1 MFCFLFGWR
10 KTSKCK
16 SVVKQLQCRLK
27 LLKNKKY
34 AISTHYRHDI
44 AQLLRIGERDR
55 ALHRA
60 QQLYLDENLMSLYHL
75 LLHFSGIILL
85 NLSYIRR
92 RKDLPDGI
100 NEAVSTLVFASARC
114 GDLHELRALRI
125 LFGARYGQHFVDTAL
140 NLLPGN
146 CVNPQVIEKLSMTT
160 VSYDAKSKLL
170 GEIAAEH
177 GLRLEVLALQYT
189 PEFHKQVLKSE
200 EAEEEKEVMGSDSY
214 QPECASQ
221 KADSEADVYKFTLT
235 DGDVNEKQENSGGK
249 APRDQRKACDDED
262 YFIEEEV
269 VEKDQS
275 VFRFKET
282 DEERKERRR
291 SRRKARSSASSSP
304 IAKDMECWRYYYK
317 GKRSRQR
324 RACGHC
330 YHIVYNVFTML
341 PDQKGNGGDRE
352 ISLKEAKHVH
362 PKLPDY
368 DQIVAH
374 FTALRKQQKH
384 MRSP

>member
-34 AISTHYRHDI
+34 AISSHLRNDI

-60 QQLYLDENLMSLYHL
+60 QQLFLDENLMSLYHL
-75 LLHFSGIILL
+75 LLHFSDIILF

-92 RKDLPDGI
+92 HRDLPDGI

-114 GDLHELRALRI
+114 GDLPELRALRI
-125 LFGARYGQHFVDTAL
+125 LFDDRYGKHFVDTAL
-140 NLLPGN
+140 NLLPCN
-146 CVNPQVIEKLSMTT
+146 RVNPQVIEKLSIIT
-160 VSYDAKSKLL
+160 VSDDAKSKLL
-170 GEIAAEH
+170 GEIAEEYN
-177 GLRLEVLALQYT
+177 LRLEVLALEYT
-189 PEFHKQVLKSE
+189 PEFHKQVKESE
-200 EAEEEKEVMGSDSY
+200 YVEEEKEVMGTDSA
-214 QPECASQ
+214 QPPCASQ
-221 KADSEADVYKFTLT
+221 KADSETEVYKFTLT
-235 DGDVNEKQENSGGK
+235 DADTEEKQAQQSRSK
-249 APRDQRKACDDED
+249 ALSDED
-262 YFIEEEV
+262 DCIEEEV

-275 VFRFKET
+275 VFRFIET
-282 DEERKERRR
+282 EEEKRERKR
-291 SRRKARSSASSSP
+291 SRRKSRSSSSSP
-304 IAKDMECWRYYYK
+304 IAKDVDCWRYYYK
-317 GKRSRQR
+317 GKRSRQKKE
-324 RACGHC
+324 CGKC

-341 PDQKGNGGDRE
+341 PDQKESEEGER
-352 ISLKEAKHVH
+352 SLKKAMHVH

-374 FTALRKQQKH
+374 FTALRKQHHQQQKH
-384 MRSP
+384 MRSR

>member
-34 AISTHYRHDI
+34 AITTHYRHDI
-44 AQLLRIGERDR
+44 AQLIRIGERDR

-60 QQLYLDENLMSLYHL
+60 QQLYVDENLMSLYHL
-75 LLHFSGIILL
+75 LLHFSDLILQ

-92 RKDLPDGI
+92 RRDLSNGI

-114 GDLHELRALRI
+114 GDLHELRSLRI
-125 LFGARYGQHFVDTAL
+125 LFGERYGQQFVDTAL

-146 CVNPQVIEKLSMTT
+146 CVNPQVIEKLSVIT
-160 VSYDAKSKLL
+160 VSYEAKSKLL
-170 GEIAAEH
+170 SEIAAEQ

-200 EAEEEKEVMGSDSY
+200 EAEEEKEVMGS
-214 QPECASQ
+214 Q
-221 KADSEADVYKFTLT
+221 KAESEAEVYKFTLT
-235 DGDVNEKQENSGGK
+235 DADTEEKQEK
-249 APRDQRKACDDED
+249 QREVCEED
-262 YFIEEEV
+262 CFIEEEV
-269 VEKDQS
+269 VEKDQR

-282 DEERKERRR
+282 DEESKERNR
-291 SRRKARSSASSSP
+291 SRRKTRSSSSSP
-304 IAKDMECWRYYYK
+304 VAKDMDCWRYYYK
-317 GKRSRQR
+317 GRRSRQR
-324 RACGHC
+324 RECGTGRC

-341 PDQKGNGGDRE
+341 PDGKGNGGEGE
-352 ISLKEAKHVH
+352 IIFKEAKHVH

-368 DQIVAH
+368 DQLVAH
-374 FTALRKQQKH
+374 FTALRKQQQQKH
-384 MRSP
+384 MR

>member
-10 KTSKCK
+10 RTSKCK
-16 SVVKQLQCRLK
+16 SVVKQLQCRLN

-34 AISTHYRHDI
+34 AISSHLRNDI

-60 QQLYLDENLMSLYHL
+60 QQLFLDENLMSLYHL
-75 LLHFSGIILL
+75 LLHFSDIILL

-92 RKDLPDGI
+92 RRDLPDGI

-114 GDLHELRALRI
+114 GDLPELRALRV
-125 LFGARYGQHFVDTAL
+125 LFGKRYGNHFVDTAL

-146 CVNPQVIEKLSMTT
+146 CVNPQVIEKLSIIS
-160 VSYDAKSKLL
+160 VSDDAKSKLL
-170 GEIAAEH
+170 GEIVEEYN
-177 GLRLEVLALQYT
+177 LRLEVLAIEYT

-200 EAEEEKEVMGSDSY
+200 KAEEEKEVMSSNSA
-214 QPECASQ
+214 QPYCSSQ
-221 KADSEADVYKFTLT
+221 KAESEAEVYKFTLT
-235 DGDVNEKQENSGGK
+235 DADIEENQE
-249 APRDQRKACDDED
+249 QERKVCDEED
-262 YFIEEEV
+262 DCIEEEV
-269 VEKDQS
+269 VEEDQS
-275 VFRFKET
+275 VFRFREST
-282 DEERKERRR
+282 EDERKERKRL
-291 SRRKARSSASSSP
+291 RRKPRSTSSSSSP
-304 IAKDMECWRYYYK
+304 IAKDVDCWRYYYK

-324 RACGHC
+324 KECGKCC

-341 PDQKGNGGDRE
+341 PDQKESEEGER
-352 ISLKEAKHVH
+352 SFKKAMHVH

-374 FTALRKQQKH
+374 FTALRKQQQQKQKH
-384 MRSP
+384 MRS

>member
-60 QQLYLDENLMSLYHL
+60 QQLYLDESLMSLYHL
-75 LLHFSGIILL
+75 LLHFSDVILL

-125 LFGARYGQHFVDTAL
+125 LCGARYGQHFVDTAL

-160 VSYDAKSKLL
+160 VSYDSKSKLL

-177 GLRLEVLALQYT
+177 SLCLEVLALQYT
-189 PEFHKQVLKSE
+189 PEFHKQVLKSK
-200 EAEEEKEVMGSDSY
+200 EAEEETEVMGSDSY
-214 QPECASQ
+214 EPECASQ
-221 KADSEADVYKFTLT
+221 KADSEAEVYKFTLT

-249 APRDQRKACDDED
+249 APGDQRKACDED

-275 VFRFKET
+275 GFRFKET

-291 SRRKARSSASSSP
+291 SRRKARSSSSP
-304 IAKDMECWRYYYK
+304 IAKDMEYWRYYYK

-324 RACGHC
+324 RECGHC

-341 PDQKGNGGDRE
+341 PDQKGNGGEAE